1 MIRTWVAD
9 VTPLYR
15 EDIYAKFYRAVPL
28 HRQEKADR
36 IRRREDRALSV
47 GAWAL
52 YETALRECRATEEA
66 VFNLSHS
73 GELALCSI
81 EDSGNFGVKVGCDL
95 EKIKQFHENLVRR
108 YFFSSEA
115 AYIFG
120 QKTDEER
127 TEAFYR
133 YWVLKESF
141 MKATRCG
148 MKLGLNTF
156 EILCKG
162 EEQPELV
169 RQPDEIKERY
179 FFKEYKLDR
188 PYRVAV
194 CSTEHAFAGAIKEI
208 DLDTYWR

>member
-28 HRQEKADR
+28 HRREKADR

-95 EKIKQFHENLVRR
+95 EKINQFHENLVRR
-108 YFFSSEA
+108 YFFLFRGGVHFWAKDRRREDGSFLPLLGTEGKFYESNPLWNEA
-115 AYIFG
+115 G
-120 QKTDEER
+120 
-127 TEAFYR
+127 TEY
-133 YWVLKESF
+133 V
-141 MKATRCG
+141 
-148 MKLGLNTF
+148 
-156 EILCKG
+156 
-162 EEQPELV
+162 
-169 RQPDEIKERY
+169 
-179 FFKEYKLDR
+179 
-188 PYRVAV
+188 
-194 CSTEHAFAGAIKEI
+194 
-208 DLDTYWR
+208 